1 MESFPLES
9 TSGWGLEGSVEVFQ
23 VHWGIF
29 EEDMQ
34 KYAGLE
40 GNGSYATM
48 WVGPQVIGKLLRMRL
63 ESESGAGRLPLMDPS
78 VSKLCKSRKTGTFAS
93 FSFFPQMLPPIS

>member
-1 MESFPLES
+1 
-9 TSGWGLEGSVEVFQ
+9 
-23 VHWGIF
+23 
-29 EEDMQ
+29 MQ

-78 VSKLCKSRKTGTFAS
+78 VSKLCRSRKTGTFAS
-93 FSFFPQMLPPIS
+93 FSFFPQMLPPISQYTCSCALYSLLPCLLFSPELI